1 MNKTVL
7 LVEDERR
14 LREIVSDYFRN
25 EGFEVIEAEDG
36 KKALELFAEHE
47 IDLIMLDI
55 MLPEI
60 DGWSVCR
67 RIRKESAVPIIMLT
81 ARSDEDDTLL
91 GFELGADE
99 YVTKPFSPKVLV
111 ARAKTLLKRADGAVG
126 VAEENAMSL
135 AGIEVNRLSRTV
147 LVDGEEIILTHKE
160 FELLVYLME
169 NKGIVLSRQHLL
181 DQLWGYDYYGD
192 DRTVDTILKKLRNK
206 LEIKRS
212 ISVLLFELVINLK
225 NNLERFV

>member
-111 ARAKTLLKRADGAVG
+111 ARAKTLLKRADGMVG

-192 DRTVDTILKKLRNK
+192 DRTVDTHIKKLRNK
-206 LEIKRS
+206 LGDKAKHIGTVIRVGYK
-212 ISVLLFELVINLK
+212 FE
-225 NNLERFV
+225 E

>member
-192 DRTVDTILKKLRNK
+192 DRTVDTHIKKLRNK
-206 LEIKRS
+206 LGDKAKH
-212 ISVLLFELVINLK
+212 ISTVIRVGYKFE
-225 NNLERFV
+225 E

>member
-126 VAEENAMSL
+126 VSEENTMSL

-192 DRTVDTILKKLRNK
+192 DRTVDTHIKKLRNK
-206 LEIKRS
+206 LGDKAKHIGTVIRVGYK
-212 ISVLLFELVINLK
+212 FE
-225 NNLERFV
+225 E

>member
-126 VAEENAMSL
+126 VVEENAMSL

-192 DRTVDTILKKLRNK
+192 DRTVDTHIKKLRNK
-206 LEIKRS
+206 LGDKAKHIGTVIRVGYK
-212 ISVLLFELVINLK
+212 FE
-225 NNLERFV
+225 E

>member
-36 KKALELFAEHE
+36 KQALELFAEHT

-126 VAEENAMSL
+126 VAEENALSM
-135 AGIEVNRLSRTV
+135 AGIDVNRLSRTV
-147 LVDGEEIILTHKE
+147 SVNGEEIILTHKE

-192 DRTVDTILKKLRNK
+192 DRTVDTHIKKLRNK
-206 LEIKRS
+206 LGDKAKHIGTVIRVGYK
-212 ISVLLFELVINLK
+212 FE
-225 NNLERFV
+225 E

>member
-91 GFELGADE
+91 GLELGADE

-111 ARAKTLLKRADGAVG
+111 ARAKTLLKRADGVVG

-160 FELLVYLME
+160 FELLVYLIE

-192 DRTVDTILKKLRNK
+192 DRTVDTHIKKLRNK
-206 LEIKRS
+206 LGDKAKHIGTVIRVGYK
-212 ISVLLFELVINLK
+212 FE
-225 NNLERFV
+225 E

>member
-36 KKALELFAEHE
+36 KQALELFAEHT

-126 VAEENAMSL
+126 VVEENVLSM
-135 AGIEVNRLSRTV
+135 AGIDVNRLSRTV

-192 DRTVDTILKKLRNK
+192 DRTVDTHIKKLRNK
-206 LEIKRS
+206 LGDKAKHIGTVIRVGYK
-212 ISVLLFELVINLK
+212 FE
-225 NNLERFV
+225 E

>member
-36 KKALELFAEHE
+36 KKALELFAEHT

-126 VAEENAMSL
+126 VSEENTMSL

-147 LVDGEEIILTHKE
+147 LVEGEEIILTHKE

-192 DRTVDTILKKLRNK
+192 DRTVDTHIKKLRNK
-206 LEIKRS
+206 LGDKAKHIGTVIRVGYK
-212 ISVLLFELVINLK
+212 FE
-225 NNLERFV
+225 E

>member
-14 LREIVSDYFRN
+14 LREIVSDYFHN

-36 KKALELFAEHE
+36 KKALELFAEHT

-126 VAEENAMSL
+126 VSEENTMSL

-192 DRTVDTILKKLRNK
+192 DRTVDTHIKKLRNK
-206 LEIKRS
+206 LGDKARHIGTVIRVGYK
-212 ISVLLFELVINLK
+212 FE
-225 NNLERFV
+225 E

>member
-36 KKALELFAEHE
+36 KIALELFAEHE

-111 ARAKTLLKRADGAVG
+111 ARAKTLLKRADGVVG
-126 VAEENAMSL
+126 VAEENTMSL

-192 DRTVDTILKKLRNK
+192 DRTVDTHIKNY
-206 LEIKRS
+206 EIS
-212 ISVLLFELVINLK
+212 
-225 NNLERFV
+225 

>member
-36 KKALELFAEHE
+36 KIALELFAEHE

-111 ARAKTLLKRADGAVG
+111 ARAKTLLKRADGVVG

-192 DRTVDTILKKLRNK
+192 DRTVDTHIKKLRNK
-206 LEIKRS
+206 LGDRAKHIGTVIRVGYK
-212 ISVLLFELVINLK
+212 FE
-225 NNLERFV
+225 E

>member
-126 VAEENAMSL
+126 VAEENAMFL

-192 DRTVDTILKKLRNK
+192 DRTVDTHIKKLRNK
-206 LEIKRS
+206 LGDKAKHIGTVIRVGYK
-212 ISVLLFELVINLK
+212 FE
-225 NNLERFV
+225 E

>member
-126 VAEENAMSL
+126 VSEENTMSL

-192 DRTVDTILKKLRNK
+192 DRTVDTHIKKLRNK
-206 LEIKRS
+206 LGDKARHIGTVIRVGYK
-212 ISVLLFELVINLK
+212 FE
-225 NNLERFV
+225 E

>member
-36 KKALELFAEHE
+36 KKALELFAEHT

-111 ARAKTLLKRADGAVG
+111 ARAKTLLKRADGAIG
-126 VAEENAMSL
+126 VSEENTMSL
-135 AGIEVNRLSRTV
+135 AGIEVNRLYRTV

-192 DRTVDTILKKLRNK
+192 DRTVDTHIKKLRNK
-206 LEIKRS
+206 LGDKAKHIGTVIRVGYK
-212 ISVLLFELVINLK
+212 FE
-225 NNLERFV
+225 E

>member
-36 KKALELFAEHE
+36 KKALELFDEHT

-126 VAEENAMSL
+126 VTEENAMSL

-192 DRTVDTILKKLRNK
+192 DRTVDTHIKKLRNK
-206 LEIKRS
+206 LGDRAKHIGTVIRVGYK
-212 ISVLLFELVINLK
+212 FE
-225 NNLERFV
+225 E

>member
-25 EGFEVIEAEDG
+25 EGFEVSKQKME
-36 KKALELFAEHE
+36 KALELFAEHE

-192 DRTVDTILKKLRNK
+192 DRTVDTHIKNF
-206 LEIKRS
+206 EIS
-212 ISVLLFELVINLK
+212 
-225 NNLERFV
+225 

>member
-36 KKALELFAEHE
+36 KQALELFAEHTV
-47 IDLIMLDI
+47 DLIILDI

-67 RIRKESAVPIIMLT
+67 RVRKESAVPIIMLT

-99 YVTKPFSPKVLV
+99 YVTKPFSPKILV

-126 VAEENAMSL
+126 QAEENMLSL
-135 AGIEVNRLSRTV
+135 AGIDVNRLSRTV
-147 LVDGEEIILTHKE
+147 TVDGEEIILTHKE

-181 DQLWGYDYYGD
+181 DQLWGYDYFGD
-192 DRTVDTILKKLRNK
+192 DRTVDTHIKKLRNK
-206 LEIKRS
+206 LGDKATH
-212 ISVLLFELVINLK
+212 ISTVIRVGYKFE
-225 NNLERFV
+225 E

>member
-1 MNKTVL
+1 M
-7 LVEDERR
+7 
-14 LREIVSDYFRN
+14 
-25 EGFEVIEAEDG
+25 
-36 KKALELFAEHE
+36 
-47 IDLIMLDI
+47 
-55 MLPEI
+55 
-60 DGWSVCR
+60 
-67 RIRKESAVPIIMLT
+67 
-81 ARSDEDDTLL
+81 
-91 GFELGADE
+91 
-99 YVTKPFSPKVLV
+99 LV
-111 ARAKTLLKRADGAVG
+111 ARAKTLLKRADGVVG

-192 DRTVDTILKKLRNK
+192 DRTVDTHIKKLRNK

-212 ISVLLFELVINLK
+212 ISVLLFVLVINLK
-225 NNLERFV
+225 NNLERIVCFSLGK

>member
-1 MNKTVL
+1 
-7 LVEDERR
+7 
-14 LREIVSDYFRN
+14 
-25 EGFEVIEAEDG
+25 
-36 KKALELFAEHE
+36 
-47 IDLIMLDI
+47 MLDI

-111 ARAKTLLKRADGAVG
+111 ARAKTLLKRADGVVG

-147 LVDGEEIILTHKE
+147 LVDGEEIILTHKR
-160 FELLVYLME
+160 
-169 NKGIVLSRQHLL
+169 I
-181 DQLWGYDYYGD
+181 
-192 DRTVDTILKKLRNK
+192 
-206 LEIKRS
+206 
-212 ISVLLFELVINLK
+212 
-225 NNLERFV
+225 

>member
-36 KKALELFAEHE
+36 KIALELFAEHE

-111 ARAKTLLKRADGAVG
+111 ARAKTLLKRADGVVG

-192 DRTVDTILKKLRNK
+192 DRTVDTHIKKLRNK
-206 LEIKRS
+206 LGDKAKHIGTVIRVGYK
-212 ISVLLFELVINLK
+212 FE
-225 NNLERFV
+225 E

>member
-36 KKALELFAEHE
+36 KQALELFAEHT

-67 RIRKESAVPIIMLT
+67 RIRKESEVPIIMLT

-126 VAEENAMSL
+126 VAEENALSM
-135 AGIEVNRLSRTV
+135 AGIDVNRLSRTV
-147 LVDGEEIILTHKE
+147 SVNGEEIILTHKE

-192 DRTVDTILKKLRNK
+192 DRTVDTHIKKLRNK
-206 LEIKRS
+206 LGDKAKHIGTVIRVGYK
-212 ISVLLFELVINLK
+212 FE
-225 NNLERFV
+225 E

>member
-169 NKGIVLSRQHLL
+169 NKGTVLSRQHLL

-192 DRTVDTILKKLRNK
+192 DRTVDTHIKKLRNK
-206 LEIKRS
+206 LGDKAKHIGTVIRVGYK
-212 ISVLLFELVINLK
+212 FE
-225 NNLERFV
+225 E

>member
-111 ARAKTLLKRADGAVG
+111 ARAKTLLKRADGVVG
-126 VAEENAMSL
+126 VTEENAMSL

-147 LVDGEEIILTHKE
+147 LVEGEEIILTHKE

-192 DRTVDTILKKLRNK
+192 DRTVDTHIKKLRNK
-206 LEIKRS
+206 LGDRAKHIGTVIRVGYK
-212 ISVLLFELVINLK
+212 FE
-225 NNLERFV
+225 E

>member
-14 LREIVSDYFRN
+14 LREIVSDYFRS

-36 KKALELFAEHE
+36 KQALELFAEHT

-67 RIRKESAVPIIMLT
+67 RIRKESAVPIIMMT

-126 VAEENAMSL
+126 VAEENVMSM
-135 AGIEVNRLSRTV
+135 AGIDVNRLSRTV
-147 LVDGEEIILTHKE
+147 SVNGEEVILTHKE

-192 DRTVDTILKKLRNK
+192 DRTVDTHIKKLRNK
-206 LEIKRS
+206 LGDKAKHIGTVIRVGYK
-212 ISVLLFELVINLK
+212 FE
-225 NNLERFV
+225 E

>member
-192 DRTVDTILKKLRNK
+192 DRTVDTHIKKLRNK
-206 LEIKRS
+206 LGDKARHIGTVIRVGYK
-212 ISVLLFELVINLK
+212 FE
-225 NNLERFV
+225 E

>member
-36 KKALELFAEHE
+36 KQALELFAEHT

-126 VAEENAMSL
+126 VAEEHVLSM
-135 AGIEVNRLSRTV
+135 AGIDVNRLSRTV
-147 LVDGEEIILTHKE
+147 TVNEEEIILTHKE

-192 DRTVDTILKKLRNK
+192 DRTVDTHIKKLRNK
-206 LEIKRS
+206 LGDKAKHIGTVIRVGYK
-212 ISVLLFELVINLK
+212 FE
-225 NNLERFV
+225 E

>member
-36 KKALELFAEHE
+36 KALELFAEHE

-192 DRTVDTILKKLRNK
+192 DRTVDTHIKNF
-206 LEIKRS
+206 EIS
-212 ISVLLFELVINLK
+212 
-225 NNLERFV
+225 

>member
-36 KKALELFAEHE
+36 KQALELFAEYT

-126 VAEENAMSL
+126 VAEENALSM
-135 AGIEVNRLSRTV
+135 AGIDVNRLSRTV
-147 LVDGEEIILTHKE
+147 SVNGEEIILTHKE

-192 DRTVDTILKKLRNK
+192 DRTVDTHIKKLRNK
-206 LEIKRS
+206 LGDKAKHIGTVIRVGYK
-212 ISVLLFELVINLK
+212 FE
-225 NNLERFV
+225 E

>member
-14 LREIVSDYFRN
+14 LREIVSDYFRS
-25 EGFEVIEAEDG
+25 EGFEVVEAEDG
-36 KKALELFAEHE
+36 KQALELFAEHT

-81 ARSDEDDTLL
+81 ARSDEEDTLL

-126 VAEENAMSL
+126 LSENHVLSL
-135 AGIEVNRLSRTV
+135 AGIDVNRLSRTV
-147 LVDGEEIILTHKE
+147 VVNGEEIILTHKE

-169 NKGIVLSRQHLL
+169 NKGIVMSRQHLL

-192 DRTVDTILKKLRNK
+192 DRTVDTHIKKLRNK
-206 LEIKRS
+206 LGDKAKHIGTVIRVGYK
-212 ISVLLFELVINLK
+212 FE
-225 NNLERFV
+225 E

>member
-147 LVDGEEIILTHKE
+147 LVEGEEIILTHKE

-192 DRTVDTILKKLRNK
+192 DRTVDTHIKKLRNK
-206 LEIKRS
+206 LGDKAKHIGTVIRVGYK
-212 ISVLLFELVINLK
+212 FE
-225 NNLERFV
+225 E

>member
-36 KKALELFAEHE
+36 KKALELFAEHT

-126 VAEENAMSL
+126 VAEENAMSF

-192 DRTVDTILKKLRNK
+192 DRTVDTHIKKLRNK
-206 LEIKRS
+206 LGDKAKHIGTVIRVGYK
-212 ISVLLFELVINLK
+212 FE
-225 NNLERFV
+225 E

>member
-36 KKALELFAEHE
+36 KKALGLFAEHE

-192 DRTVDTILKKLRNK
+192 DRTVDTHIKKLRNK
-206 LEIKRS
+206 LGDKAKHIGTVIRVGYK
-212 ISVLLFELVINLK
+212 FE
-225 NNLERFV
+225 E

>member
-14 LREIVSDYFRN
+14 LREIVCDYFRN

-36 KKALELFAEHE
+36 KQALELFAEHNV
-47 IDLIMLDI
+47 DLIVLDI

-67 RIRKESAVPIIMLT
+67 RVRKESAVPIIMLT

-99 YVTKPFSPKVLV
+99 YVTKPFSPKILV

-126 VAEENAMSL
+126 QVEENMLSL
-135 AGIEVNRLSRTV
+135 AGIDVNRLSRTV
-147 LVDGEEIILTHKE
+147 TVEGEEIILTHKE

-181 DQLWGYDYYGD
+181 DQLWGYDYFGD
-192 DRTVDTILKKLRNK
+192 DRTVDTHIKKLRNK
-206 LEIKRS
+206 LGDKAKHIGTVIRVGYK
-212 ISVLLFELVINLK
+212 FE
-225 NNLERFV
+225 E